1 MNDINYYYYFQVDGL
16 FGSKRQIIFTSE
28 DSHYSVEKLA
38 MFMGFGSKNVCKVK
52 TNKVGKID
60 IEDLKKKIEEHLN
73 NDCQPM
79 MISATSGTTVLGAFD
94 DLNSIADLCKQYGM
108 WMHVDA
114 AWGGGAL
121 MSSKYRHLLS
131 GIER

>member
-1 MNDINYYYYFQVDGL
+1 MNDINYYYFQVDGL